1 MSLKLPQ
8 TLNKAMIRP
17 LVFLLALGVIAPAK
31 ADLIHKIQ
39 SSVQLTVNDAA
50 SQIQRGGSSYSISG
64 NGVST
69 TDGTTSGVVGGLGTV
84 TNGVPALTSV
94 TASQVTSGNAFSF
107 SQSYTEGDST
117 STTSTSLTNGAVT
130 ALPLLGQT
138 TTTGGGVAGSLAG
151 TVTSAHA
158 VTATAGGS
166 GTSVIGQTTTSLTIG
181 D

>member
-1 MSLKLPQ
+1 
-8 TLNKAMIRP
+8 MIRP
-17 LVFLLALGVIAPAK
+17 LLFLLALGVIAPAK
-31 ADLIHKIQ
+31 ADLVHQIS
-39 SSVQLTVNDAA
+39 SSVQLSVDAA
-50 SQIQRGGSSYSISG
+50 AAQTTRLPSSYSVSG
-64 NGVST
+64 TGVST
-69 TDGTTSGVVGGLGTV
+69 TDGTTAGVVGGFGSV
-84 TNGVPALTSV
+84 TNGVPAITSI
-94 TASQVTSGNAFSF
+94 TASQSTSGNAFSF

-158 VTATAGGS
+158 VTATAGGA

>member
-1 MSLKLPQ
+1 
-8 TLNKAMIRP
+8 MIRP

-50 SQIQRGGSSYSISG
+50 SQIQRGGSSYSVSG

-69 TDGTTSGVVGGLGTV
+69 TDGTTAGVVGGLGTV

-107 SQSYTEGDST
+107 SQSYTEADSTST
-117 STTSTSLTNGAVT
+117 STTSLTNSAVT
-130 ALPLLGQT
+130 ALPLWQT
-138 TTTGGGVAGSLAG
+138 STVTSGGTAGSLAG
-151 TVTSAHA
+151 TVTSAGA
-158 VTATAGGS
+158 LTVTAGGA
-166 GTSVIGQTTTSLTIG
+166 GTSAIGQSITSLEIK
-181 D
+181 

>member
-1 MSLKLPQ
+1 
-8 TLNKAMIRP
+8 MIRP

-69 TDGTTSGVVGGLGTV
+69 TDGTTAGVVGGLGTV

-107 SQSYTEGDST
+107 SQSYTEADSTST
-117 STTSTSLTNGAVT
+117 STTSLTNSAVT
-130 ALPLLGQT
+130 ALPLWQT
-138 TTTGGGVAGSLAG
+138 STVTSGGTAGSLAG
-151 TVTSAHA
+151 TVTSAGA
-158 VTATAGGS
+158 LTVTAGGA
-166 GTSVIGQTTTSLTIG
+166 GTSAIGQSITSLEIK
-181 D
+181 

>member
-1 MSLKLPQ
+1 
-8 TLNKAMIRP
+8 MIRP

-107 SQSYTEGDST
+107 SQSYTEADSTST
-117 STTSTSLTNGAVT
+117 STTSLTNSAVT
-130 ALPLLGQT
+130 ALPLWQT
-138 TTTGGGVAGSLAG
+138 STVTSGGTAGSLAG
-151 TVTSAHA
+151 TVTSAGA
-158 VTATAGGS
+158 LTVTAGGA
-166 GTSVIGQTTTSLTIG
+166 GTSAIGQSITSLEIK
-181 D
+181 

>member
-1 MSLKLPQ
+1 
-8 TLNKAMIRP
+8 MIRP

-107 SQSYTEGDST
+107 SQSYTEADST
-117 STTSTSLTNGAVT
+117 STTTTSLTNSAVT
-130 ALPLLGQT
+130 ALPLWQT
-138 TTTGGGVAGSLAG
+138 STVTSGGTAGSLAG
-151 TVTSAHA
+151 TVTSAGA
-158 VTATAGGS
+158 LTVTAGGA
-166 GTSVIGQTTTSLTIG
+166 GTSAIGQSITSLEIK
-181 D
+181 

>member
-1 MSLKLPQ
+1 
-8 TLNKAMIRP
+8 MIRP

-50 SQIQRGGSSYSISG
+50 SQIQRGGSSYSVSG

-69 TDGTTSGVVGGLGTV
+69 TDGTTAGVVGGLGTV

-107 SQSYTEGDST
+107 SQSYTEADST
-117 STTSTSLTNGAVT
+117 STTTTSLTNSAVT
-130 ALPLLGQT
+130 ALPLWQSSVVT
-138 TTTGGGVAGSLAG
+138 SGGTAGSLAG
-151 TVTSAHA
+151 TVTSAGA
-158 VTATAGGS
+158 LTVTAGGA
-166 GTSVIGQTTTSLTIG
+166 GTSAIGQSITSLEIK
-181 D
+181 

>member
-1 MSLKLPQ
+1 
-8 TLNKAMIRP
+8 MIRP

-31 ADLIHKIQ
+31 ADLVHQITSSIQ
-39 SSVQLTVNDAA
+39 LSVDAA
-50 SQIQRGGSSYSISG
+50 AAQTTRLGSSYSVSG
-64 NGVST
+64 SGVST
-69 TDGTTSGVVGGLGTV
+69 TDGTTANVLGGFGTV
-84 TNGVPALTSV
+84 TNGIPAITNI
-94 TASQVTSGNAFSF
+94 TASQATSGNAFSF

-151 TVTSAHA
+151 SVTSGHA
-158 VTATAGGS
+158 VTATAGGA